1 MYALIDAAFDR
12 SRTVIMLMLFLL
24 ASGIVAYA
32 SIPKESEPDVPIPII
47 YVSMTH
53 DGISP
58 DDAERL
64 LVRPMEKELQS
75 ISGVKEMS
83 STAGEGHASVLLEF
97 DAGFDGDKA
106 LADVRER
113 VDVAKSSLPAA
124 TDEPSV
130 NEVNIALFPVLNI
143 SLSGPLPERT
153 LIRIARSLKDK
164 LEALPGILEADI
176 AGEREEVLE
185 IVVDPLVMESYQL
198 DFDSL
203 FSLIR
208 NNNLLVAAGA
218 IDTGAGRM
226 VLKVPG
232 VIENIEDVMS
242 LPVKVTD
249 TAVVT
254 FGDVAS
260 IRRTYKDP
268 SSFARLD
275 GQPTLVLE
283 ISKRLGANIIETI
296 DAVREVVSTEQQ
308 RLPATL
314 VIGFHQDK
322 SEETQIML
330 TDLQNNVI
338 SGVVLVMI
346 VIMATLG
353 IRSSILVGFAIPGS
367 FLTGILVINA
377 MGYTMNVVVLF
388 SLILVVGMLVDGAII
403 VSELADR
410 NIDAGMSTAD
420 AYANA
425 SKRMAWPV
433 IASTFTTLAVF
444 FPLLFWPGLIGQFM
458 RYMPIT
464 VISCLLASLA
474 MALIFIPVF
483 GKYIGRRN
491 PAVRPQD
498 AATLQGHEDI
508 YDPDTQTFEKLTS
521 DSGRARAGYLSLL
534 HTLLLNPVKTLLSVL
549 AFTVA
554 SYVLYGMIGKGVEFF
569 PGVEP
574 ESMAIQVHARGDL
587 SIREK
592 DRIMRRVEQRLFDR
606 DEIESV
612 YTRTGTSG
620 NDDGG
625 DIIGTINLE
634 FIDWDQRRKAA
645 EITTELRQE
654 LSDIAGIRVEF
665 AANEGGPDG
674 GGKPIN
680 IQVSAPTNKMDTTV
694 DALRQIMRD
703 QGNFVDVSDNRALP
717 GIEWRLQVDRQEA
730 ARYGADVAL
739 IGNAIQLITTGIRVA
754 GYRPDDATDELD
766 IRVRYPLEQRNLD
779 QISQLRVPTRLGM
792 VPISN
797 FVSVSPAP
805 KTGVIKRADG
815 RRVITVE
822 ADVAEGSLV
831 DTELKTLQATL
842 LEQSRDP
849 EVSVQFKGEA
859 EEQQETMIF
868 LMTAFISAIFLMTLI
883 LVTQFNSL
891 YQAFLVLTAIVF
903 STSGV
908 LIGLMITG
916 QTFGIVMVGIG
927 IIALA
932 GIVVNNN
939 IVLIDTYNSYI
950 RQGAPAIQAALI
962 TGSVRAR
969 PVLLTA
975 ITTILG
981 LMPMVLAMNVD
992 LIDRELSFGAPSTQ
1006 WWTQLSSAIAGGL
1019 AFTTLLT
1026 LFLTPCL
1033 LVLGDRVASRLAH
1046 RRSRRLE
1053 ARQVTPAEPTA

>member
-1 MYALIDAAFDR
+1 MHALIDAAFDR
-12 SRTVIMLMLFLL
+12 TRTVIMLLIFLL
-24 ASGIVAYA
+24 AAGFVAYG

-47 YVSMTH
+47 YVSMNH

-58 DDAERL
+58 GDAERL

-75 ISGVKEMS
+75 ISGLKQMS
-83 STAGEGHASVLLEF
+83 STASEGHASVLLEF
-97 DAGFDGDKA
+97 DAGFDGDTA
-106 LADVRER
+106 IADVRER
-113 VDVAKSSLPAA
+113 VDAGKSQLPAA
-124 TDEPSV
+124 TDEPTV

-143 SLSGPLPERT
+143 SLSGPLPERS
-153 LIRIARSLKDK
+153 LIRIARGFKDK
-164 LEALPGILEADI
+164 LEALPGVLEADI

-185 IVVDPLVMESYQL
+185 IVVEPRVMETYQV
-198 DFDSL
+198 DFESL

-232 VIENIEDVMS
+232 VIENIEDVMN

-249 TAVVT
+249 TGVVT
-254 FGDVAS
+254 FGDVAN

-268 SSFARLD
+268 TSFARLN
-275 GQPTLVLE
+275 GQPTLMLE

-296 DAVREVVSTEQQ
+296 ESVRETIEAERVLLPST
-308 RLPATL
+308 LK
-314 VIGFHQDK
+314 IGFHQDK
-322 SEETQIML
+322 SAETKTML

-338 SGVVLVMI
+338 SGVVLVVI

-367 FLTGILVINA
+367 FLTGIMVINA

-410 NIDAGMSTAD
+410 NIDRGLSTAD
-420 AYANA
+420 AYASA

-433 IASTFTTLAVF
+433 IASTFTTIVVF
-444 FPLLFWPGLIGQFM
+444 FPLLFWPGIIGQFM

-474 MALIFIPVF
+474 MALIFIPVI
-483 GKYIGRRN
+483 GKFIGRRATKTN
-491 PAVRPQD
+491 VGGD
-498 AATLQGHEDI
+498 ALAYEESFDANQHSVQRLLSDAQGIKHSYMQTL
-508 YDPDTQTFEKLTS
+508 Y
-521 DSGRARAGYLSLL
+521 RLL
-534 HTLLLNPVKTLLSVL
+534 QNPVKTLLAVL
-549 AFTVA
+549 AFTVL
-554 SYVLYGMIGKGVEFF
+554 SYVVYGAIGKGVEFF
-569 PGVEP
+569 PSVEP
-574 ESMAIQVHARGDL
+574 ESMAIQVRARGDL
-587 SIREK
+587 SIYEQDK
-592 DRIMRRVEQRLFDR
+592 ILKRVEERLYDY
-606 DEIESV
+606 DEIESI
-612 YTRTGTSG
+612 YTRIG
-620 NDDGG
+620 NGDG
-625 DIIGTINLE
+625 DVIGSIQME
-634 FIDWDQRRKAA
+634 FVDWDKRRKAV
-645 EITTELRQE
+645 EISAELRE
-654 LSDIAGIRVEF
+654 AISDIPGIRVEF
-665 AANEGGPDG
+665 VANEGGPDG

-680 IQVSAPTNKMDTTV
+680 IQVSAPVSKMDNAV
-694 DALRQIMRD
+694 DQLSNIMRD
-703 QGNFVDVSDNRALP
+703 QGGFIDVDDNRPLP
-717 GIEWRLQVDRQEA
+717 GVEWRLKVNREEA

-739 IGNAIQLITTGIRVA
+739 IGNAIQLVTTGIRVA

-766 IRVRYPLEQRNLD
+766 IIVRYPIAERHLD
-779 QISQLRVPTRLGM
+779 QIGNLRVPTRKGM

-797 FVSVSPAP
+797 FVSISAAP
-805 KTGVIKRADG
+805 KTGVIQRVGGK
-815 RRVITVE
+815 RVITVE
-822 ADVAEGSLV
+822 ADIAEGKLA
-831 DTELKTLQATL
+831 DTELTLLQETL
-842 LEQSRDP
+842 LERANDP
-849 EVSVQFKGEA
+849 EISVEFKGEA
-859 EEQQETMIF
+859 EEQKETMTF
-868 LMTAFISAIFLMTLI
+868 LLTAFVSAIFLMTLI

-891 YQAFLVLTAIVF
+891 YQAMLILTAIIF

-908 LIGLMITG
+908 LIGLMISG

-939 IVLIDTYNSYI
+939 IVLIDTYNGFR
-950 RQGAPAIQAALI
+950 RQGAPALQAALF

-975 ITTILG
+975 VTTILG
-981 LMPMVLAMNVD
+981 LVPMVFSMNVD

-1033 LVLGDRVASRLAH
+1033 LVLG
-1046 RRSRRLE
+1046 
-1053 ARQVTPAEPTA
+1053 ARFSKKRKVIPTRNATQSA

>member
-1 MYALIDAAFDR
+1 MHALIDAAFDR
-12 SRTVIMLMLFLL
+12 NRTVIMLLIFLL
-24 ASGIVAYA
+24 AAGFVAYG

-47 YVSMTH
+47 YVSMSH

-64 LVRPMEKELQS
+64 IVRPMEKELQS
-75 ISGVKEMS
+75 ISGLKQMS
-83 STAGEGHASVLLEF
+83 STASEGHASVLLEF
-97 DAGFDGDKA
+97 DAGFDGDTA
-106 LADVRER
+106 IADVRER
-113 VDVAKSSLPAA
+113 VDAGKSQLPAA
-124 TDEPSV
+124 TDEPTV

-143 SLSGPLPERT
+143 SLSGPLPERS
-153 LIRIARSLKDK
+153 LIRIARRFKDK
-164 LEALPGILEADI
+164 LEALPGVLEADI

-185 IVVDPLVMESYQL
+185 IIVEPRVMETYQV

-232 VIENIEDVMS
+232 VIENIEDMMS
-242 LPVKVTD
+242 LPIKVTE
-249 TAVVT
+249 TSVVT

-268 SSFARLD
+268 TSFARLN
-275 GQPTLVLE
+275 GQPTLMLE

-296 DAVREVVSTEQQ
+296 ESVRETIDAERALLPST
-308 RLPATL
+308 LK
-314 VIGFHQDK
+314 IGFHQDK
-322 SEETQIML
+322 SAETKTML

-338 SGVVLVMI
+338 SGVVLVVI

-367 FLTGILVINA
+367 FLTGIMAINA

-410 NIDAGMSTAD
+410 NIDRGLSTAD
-420 AYANA
+420 AYASA

-433 IASTFTTLAVF
+433 IASTFTTIVVF
-444 FPLLFWPGLIGQFM
+444 FPLLFWPGIIGQFM

-474 MALIFIPVF
+474 MALIFIPVI
-483 GKYIGRRN
+483 GKFIGRKAATRSVDSEALAYDESFDANQHSVEKLLGNTQGIKHTYMRTLYRLLRN
-491 PAVRPQD
+491 P
-498 AATLQGHEDI
+498 I
-508 YDPDTQTFEKLTS
+508 
-521 DSGRARAGYLSLL
+521 
-534 HTLLLNPVKTLLSVL
+534 KTLLAVL
-549 AFTVA
+549 AFTVL
-554 SYVLYGMIGKGVEFF
+554 SYAVYGAIGKGVEFF

-587 SIREK
+587 SIYEQDK
-592 DRIMRRVEQRLFDR
+592 ILKRVEERLFDR
-606 DEIESV
+606 DEIKSI
-612 YTRTGTSG
+612 YTRTGNG
-620 NDDGG
+620 DG
-625 DIIGTINLE
+625 DVIGSIQME
-634 FIDWDQRRKAA
+634 FVDWDKRRKAA
-645 EITTELRQE
+645 TITAELRE
-654 LSDIAGIRVEF
+654 AISDIPGIRIEF
-665 AANEGGPDG
+665 VANEGGPDG

-680 IQVSAPTNKMDTTV
+680 IQVSAPVGKMDNAV
-694 DALRQIMRD
+694 DQLSDIMRD
-703 QGNFVDVSDNRALP
+703 QGGFIDIDDNRPLP
-717 GIEWRLQVDRQEA
+717 GVEWRLIVNREEA
-730 ARYGADVAL
+730 ARYGANVAL
-739 IGNAIQLITTGIRVA
+739 IGNAIQLVTTGIRVA

-766 IRVRYPLEQRNLD
+766 IRVRYPIAERHLD
-779 QISQLRVPTRLGM
+779 QIGNLRVPTRNGM

-797 FVSVSPAP
+797 FVTVSAAP
-805 KTGVIKRADG
+805 KTGVIQRVGGK
-815 RRVITVE
+815 RVITVE
-822 ADVAEGSLV
+822 ADVAEGKLA
-831 DTELKTLQATL
+831 DTELKTLQEAL
-842 LEQSRDP
+842 LGQANDP
-849 EVSVQFKGEA
+849 EISVEFKGEA
-859 EEQQETMIF
+859 EEQKETMTF
-868 LMTAFISAIFLMTLI
+868 LMTAFVSAIFLMTLI

-891 YQAFLVLTAIVF
+891 YQAMLILTAIIF

-939 IVLIDTYNSYI
+939 IVLIDTYNGFR
-950 RQGAPAIQAALI
+950 RQGAPALQAALF

-975 ITTILG
+975 VTTILG
-981 LMPMVLAMNVD
+981 LVPMVFSMNVD

-1033 LVLGDRVASRLAH
+1033 LVLGARFSRKG
-1046 RRSRRLE
+1046 SSS
-1053 ARQVTPAEPTA
+1053 

>member
-1 MYALIDAAFDR
+1 MHALIDAAFDR
-12 SRTVIMLMLFLL
+12 TRTVIMLLIFLL
-24 ASGIVAYA
+24 AAGFVAYG

-47 YVSMTH
+47 YVSMNH

-58 DDAERL
+58 GDAERL

-75 ISGVKEMS
+75 ISGLKQMS
-83 STAGEGHASVLLEF
+83 STASEGHASVLLEF
-97 DAGFDGDKA
+97 DAGFDGDTA
-106 LADVRER
+106 IADVRER
-113 VDVAKSSLPAA
+113 VDAGKSQLPAA
-124 TDEPSV
+124 TDEPTV

-143 SLSGPLPERT
+143 SLSGPLPERS
-153 LIRIARSLKDK
+153 LIRIARGFKDK
-164 LEALPGILEADI
+164 LEALPGVLEADI

-185 IVVDPLVMESYQL
+185 IVVEPRVMETYQV
-198 DFDSL
+198 DFESL

-232 VIENIEDVMS
+232 VIENIEDVMN

-249 TAVVT
+249 TGVVT
-254 FGDVAS
+254 FGDVAN

-268 SSFARLD
+268 TSFARLN
-275 GQPTLVLE
+275 GQPTLMLE

-296 DAVREVVSTEQQ
+296 ESVRETIEAERVLLPST
-308 RLPATL
+308 LK
-314 VIGFHQDK
+314 IGFHQDK
-322 SEETQIML
+322 SAETKTML

-338 SGVVLVMI
+338 SGVVLVVI

-367 FLTGILVINA
+367 FLTGIMVINA

-410 NIDAGMSTAD
+410 NIDRGLSTAD
-420 AYANA
+420 AYASA

-433 IASTFTTLAVF
+433 IASTFTTIVVF
-444 FPLLFWPGLIGQFM
+444 FPLLFWPGIIGQFM

-474 MALIFIPVF
+474 MALIFIPVI
-483 GKYIGRRN
+483 GKFIGRRATKTN
-491 PAVRPQD
+491 VGGD
-498 AATLQGHEDI
+498 ALAYEESFDANQHSVQRLLSDAQGIKHSYMQTL
-508 YDPDTQTFEKLTS
+508 Y
-521 DSGRARAGYLSLL
+521 RLL
-534 HTLLLNPVKTLLSVL
+534 QNPVKTLLAVL
-549 AFTVA
+549 AFTVL
-554 SYVLYGMIGKGVEFF
+554 SYVVYGAIGKGVEFF
-569 PGVEP
+569 PSVEP
-574 ESMAIQVHARGDL
+574 ESMAIQVRARGDL
-587 SIREK
+587 SIYEQDK
-592 DRIMRRVEQRLFDR
+592 ILKRVEERLYDY
-606 DEIESV
+606 DEIESI
-612 YTRTGTSG
+612 YTRIG
-620 NDDGG
+620 NGDG
-625 DIIGTINLE
+625 DVIGSIQME
-634 FIDWDQRRKAA
+634 FVDWDKRRKAV
-645 EITTELRQE
+645 EISAELRE
-654 LSDIAGIRVEF
+654 AISDIPGIRVEF
-665 AANEGGPDG
+665 VANEGGPDG

-680 IQVSAPTNKMDTTV
+680 IQVSAPVSKMDNAV
-694 DALRQIMRD
+694 DQLSNIMRD
-703 QGNFVDVSDNRALP
+703 QGGFIDVDDNRPLP
-717 GIEWRLQVDRQEA
+717 GVEWRLKVNREEA

-739 IGNAIQLITTGIRVA
+739 IGNAIQLVTTGIRVA

-766 IRVRYPLEQRNLD
+766 IIVRYPIAERHLD
-779 QISQLRVPTRLGM
+779 QIGNLRVPTRKGM

-797 FVSVSPAP
+797 FVSISAAP
-805 KTGVIKRADG
+805 KTGVIQRVGGK
-815 RRVITVE
+815 RVITVE
-822 ADVAEGSLV
+822 ADIAEGKLA
-831 DTELKTLQATL
+831 DTELTLLQETL
-842 LEQSRDP
+842 LERANDP
-849 EVSVQFKGEA
+849 EISVEFKGEA
-859 EEQQETMIF
+859 EEQKETMTF
-868 LMTAFISAIFLMTLI
+868 LLTAFVSAIFLMTLI

-891 YQAFLVLTAIVF
+891 YQAMLILTAIIF

-908 LIGLMITG
+908 LIGLMISG

-939 IVLIDTYNSYI
+939 IVLIDTYNGFR
-950 RQGAPAIQAALI
+950 RQGAPALQAALF

-975 ITTILG
+975 VTTILG
-981 LMPMVLAMNVD
+981 LVPMVFSMNVD

-1026 LFLTPCL
+1026 VFLTPCRVL
-1033 LVLGDRVASRLAH
+1033 LG
-1046 RRSRRLE
+1046 
-1053 ARQVTPAEPTA
+1053 ARFSKKRKVIPTRNATQSA

>member
-1 MYALIDAAFDR
+1 MQALIDAAFDR
-12 SRTVIMLMLFLL
+12 NRTVIMVLLFLL
-24 ASGIVAYA
+24 ASGVMAYR

-47 YVSMTH
+47 YVAMSH

-75 ISGVKEMS
+75 ISGLKEMS
-83 STAGEGHASVLLEF
+83 STASEGHASVLMKF

-113 VDVAKSSLPAA
+113 VDVAKSQLPAA
-124 TDEPSV
+124 TDEPTV
-130 NEVNIALFPVLNI
+130 NEVNVALFPVLNI

-153 LIRIARSLKDK
+153 LIKIARALRDK
-164 LEALPGILEADI
+164 IEALPGVLEADV

-185 IVVDPLVMESYQL
+185 IVVDPLVMETYQV
-198 DFDSL
+198 DFDTL

-232 VIENIEDVMS
+232 VIENINDVMN

-249 TAVVT
+249 TGVVV

-268 SSFARLD
+268 NSFARLN
-275 GQPTLVLE
+275 GQPTLMLE

-296 DAVREVVSTEQQ
+296 ESVREVVANEQKL
-308 RLPATL
+308 LPANL
-314 VIGFHQDK
+314 SIGFHQDK
-322 SEETQIML
+322 SAETRIML

-338 SGVVLVMI
+338 SGVVLVII

-353 IRSSILVGFAIPGS
+353 IRSSLLVGFAIPGS

-410 NIDAGMSTAD
+410 NIDQGMNTAD

-433 IASTFTTLAVF
+433 IASTLTTLAVF
-444 FPLLFWPGLIGQFM
+444 FPLLFWPGVIGQFM

-464 VISCLLASLA
+464 VISCMLASLA
-474 MALIFIPVF
+474 MALIFIPVI
-483 GKYIGRRN
+483 GKFIGRKGQNQSEQKSTQAYDENYDRN
-491 PAVRPQD
+491 INGIEPL
-498 AATLQGHEDI
+498 LQH
-508 YDPDTQTFEKLTS
+508 TQGSKL
-521 DSGRARAGYLSLL
+521 RYLRMLRLLLL
-534 HTLLLNPVKTLLSVL
+534 HPVKTLLAAL
-549 AFTVA
+549 AFTIA
-554 SYVLYGMIGKGVEFF
+554 SYVLYGVVGKGVEFF
-569 PGVEP
+569 PSVEP
-574 ESMAIQVHARGDL
+574 ESMALQVHARGDL
-587 SIREK
+587 SIYEK
-592 DRIMRRVEQRLFDR
+592 DRILKSVEERLFNR
-606 DEIESV
+606 TEIESV
-612 YTRTGTSG
+612 YTRTGNSDQ
-620 NDDGG
+620 NNAG
-625 DIIGTINLE
+625 DVIGTIQIE
-634 FIDWDQRRKAA
+634 FIDWDKRRKAA
-645 EITTELRQE
+645 EITAELRAA
-654 LSDIAGIRVEF
+654 LNDIAGIRVEF
-665 AANEGGPDG
+665 VANEGGPDG
-674 GGKPIN
+674 GSKPIN
-680 IQVSAPTNKMDTTV
+680 LQVSAPPRQLDAAV
-694 DALRQIMRD
+694 DQLKTIMRE
-703 QGNFVDVSDNRALP
+703 QGSFVDVSDNRPLP
-717 GIEWRLQVDRQEA
+717 GVEWRVDVNREEA

-739 IGNAIQLITTGIRVA
+739 IGNAIQLITSGIRVA
-754 GYRPDDATDELD
+754 GYRPDDSNDEID
-766 IRVRYPLEQRNLD
+766 ILVRYPLSQRNLD
-779 QISQLRVPTRLGM
+779 QISALRVPTRNGL

-797 FVSVSPAP
+797 FVTVNAAP
-805 KTGVIKRADG
+805 KTGVIQRVGGK
-815 RRVITVE
+815 RVITVE
-822 ADVAEGSLV
+822 ADVLEGKLP
-831 DTELKTLQATL
+831 DTELGLLKDTL
-842 LEQSRDP
+842 LAEAADP
-849 EVSVQFKGEA
+849 TVSIEFKGEA
-859 EEQQETMIF
+859 EEQQETMTF
-868 LMTAFISAIFLMTLI
+868 LLTAFVSAIFLMTLI

-891 YQAFLVLTAIVF
+891 YQAMLILTAIVF

-939 IVLIDTYNSYI
+939 IVLIDTYNSV
-950 RQGAPAIQAALI
+950 RQQGANAIEAALF

-975 ITTILG
+975 VTTILG
-981 LMPMVLAMNVD
+981 LVPMVLAMNVD
-992 LIDRELSFGAPSTQ
+992 LIDRNLSFGAPSTQ

-1033 LVLGDRVASRLAH
+1033 LVLGAGVSDRWNARRGKAH
-1046 RRSRRLE
+1046 SAL
-1053 ARQVTPAEPTA
+1053 

>member
-1 MYALIDAAFDR
+1 MHALIDAAFDR
-12 SRTVIMLMLFLL
+12 NRTVIMLLIFLL
-24 ASGIVAYA
+24 AAGFVAYG

-47 YVSMTH
+47 YVSMNH

-75 ISGVKEMS
+75 ISGLKQMS
-83 STAGEGHASVLLEF
+83 STASEGHASVLLEF
-97 DAGFDGDKA
+97 DAGFDGDTA
-106 LADVRER
+106 IADVRER
-113 VDVAKSSLPAA
+113 VDAGKSQLPAA
-124 TDEPSV
+124 TDEPTV

-143 SLSGPLPERT
+143 SLSGPLPERS
-153 LIRIARSLKDK
+153 LIRIARGFKDK
-164 LEALPGILEADI
+164 IEALPGVLEADI

-185 IVVDPLVMESYQL
+185 IVVEPRVMETYQV

-203 FSLIR
+203 FGLIR

-232 VIENIEDVMS
+232 VIENIEDVMN

-249 TAVVT
+249 TGVVT

-268 SSFARLD
+268 TSFARLN
-275 GQPTLVLE
+275 GQPTLMLE

-296 DAVREVVSTEQQ
+296 ESVRETIEAE
-308 RLPATL
+308 RALLPATL
-314 VIGFHQDK
+314 KIGFHQDK
-322 SEETQIML
+322 SAETKTML

-338 SGVVLVMI
+338 SGVVLVVI

-367 FLTGILVINA
+367 FLTGIMVINA

-410 NIDAGMSTAD
+410 NIDRGLSTAD
-420 AYANA
+420 AYASA

-433 IASTFTTLAVF
+433 IASTFTTIVVF
-444 FPLLFWPGLIGQFM
+444 FPLLFWPGIIGQFM

-474 MALIFIPVF
+474 MALIFIPVI
-483 GKYIGRRN
+483 GKFIGRKT
-491 PAVRPQD
+491 AKSGISGETLAYEESFD
-498 AATLQGHEDI
+498 AQQHSIEQLLSNAKGIKQTYMQTLYQ
-508 YDPDTQTFEKLTS
+508 
-521 DSGRARAGYLSLL
+521 LL
-534 HTLLLNPVKTLLSVL
+534 QNPVKTLLAVL
-549 AFTVA
+549 AFTIL
-554 SYVLYGMIGKGVEFF
+554 SYVVYGAIGKGVEFF

-587 SIREK
+587 SIYEQDK
-592 DRIMRRVEQRLFDR
+592 ILKRVEERLFNR
-606 DEIESV
+606 DEIESI
-612 YTRTGTSG
+612 YTRAG
-620 NDDGG
+620 NGDG
-625 DIIGTINLE
+625 DVIGSIQME
-634 FIDWDQRRKAA
+634 FVDWDKRRKAVA
-645 EITTELRQE
+645 ITAELRE
-654 LSDIAGIRVEF
+654 AISDIPGIRVEF
-665 AANEGGPDG
+665 VANEGGPDG

-680 IQVSAPTNKMDTTV
+680 IQVSAPVGKLDNAVNQLSD
-694 DALRQIMRD
+694 IMRD
-703 QGNFVDVSDNRALP
+703 QGGFIDVDDNRPLP
-717 GIEWRLQVDRQEA
+717 GVEWRLKVNREEA

-739 IGNAIQLITTGIRVA
+739 IGNAIQLVTTGIRVA

-766 IRVRYPLEQRNLD
+766 IRVRYPMAERHLD
-779 QISQLRVPTRLGM
+779 QIGNLRVPTRKGM

-797 FVSVSPAP
+797 FVSVSAAP
-805 KTGVIKRADG
+805 KTGVIQRVGGK
-815 RRVITVE
+815 RVITVE
-822 ADVAEGSLV
+822 ADVAEGKLA
-831 DTELKTLQATL
+831 DTELKILQETL
-842 LEQSRDP
+842 LEQANDP
-849 EVSVQFKGEA
+849 EISVEFKGEA
-859 EEQQETMIF
+859 EEQKETMTF
-868 LMTAFISAIFLMTLI
+868 LMTAFVSAIFLMTLI

-891 YQAFLVLTAIVF
+891 YQAMLILTAIIF

-939 IVLIDTYNSYI
+939 IVLIDTYNGFR
-950 RQGAPAIQAALI
+950 RQGAPALQAALF

-975 ITTILG
+975 VTTILG
-981 LMPMVLAMNVD
+981 LVPMVFAMNVD

-1033 LVLGDRVASRLAH
+1033 LVLG
-1046 RRSRRLE
+1046 
-1053 ARQVTPAEPTA
+1053 ARFSNKRKEIPTLRAKAL